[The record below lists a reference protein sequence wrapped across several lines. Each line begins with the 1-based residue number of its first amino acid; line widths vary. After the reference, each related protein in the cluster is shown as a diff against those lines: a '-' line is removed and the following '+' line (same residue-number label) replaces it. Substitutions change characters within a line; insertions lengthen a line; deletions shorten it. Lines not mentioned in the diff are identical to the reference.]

1 MQHELE
7 AVKQQMQVKI
17 DGITVPGSVVFVDL
31 GGSDFVRILVDR
43 FDILFARPVI
53 GADGSVTGYYY
64 WSVCYEMGFDQGG
77 PQNVRLFKME
87 NVREERSDL
96 FHFRDHREYSCYIE
110 TIDEIDNVKKAD
122 FKKWREYKKQ
132 NQKAFDRLYQNF
144 TAEAMEMALNWE
156 NPLL

>member
-1 MQHELE
+1 MQQELD
-7 AVKQQMQVKI
+7 AVKQQMQEKI
-17 DGITVPGSVVFVDL
+17 DRINLPGSVVVVDVGL
-31 GGSDFVRILVDR
+31 SDSIRILVDR

-53 GADGSVTGYYY
+53 GADGSVSGHYY
-64 WSVCYEMGFDQGG
+64 WAVCFEVGFDQGG

-96 FHFRDHREYSCYIE
+96 FRFRDHREYSCFIE
-110 TIDEIDNVKKAD
+110 TIDEIDDDKKAD
-122 FKKWREYKKQ
+122 FKKWREYRGQ

-156 NPLL
+156 KPV